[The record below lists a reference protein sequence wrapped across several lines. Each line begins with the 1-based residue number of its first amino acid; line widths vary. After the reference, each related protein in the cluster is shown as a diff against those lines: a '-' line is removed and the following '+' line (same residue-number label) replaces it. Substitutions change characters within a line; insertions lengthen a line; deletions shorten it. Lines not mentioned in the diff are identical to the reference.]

1 MRNLT
6 MKKLLVLFLSV
17 FCVVSC
23 QSTRSLEAKG
33 DDRGNAK
40 VKDFNLETNVR
51 VALIEKAQLEE
62 AKDNSS
68 KLPELTYGG
77 MDVRFLTLD
86 DVTFI
91 VHWDDNDDFKNLKRG
106 EKINFRSSDYVAR
119 VEKTGQNYKV
129 IFLNEL

>member
-1 MRNLT
+1 MRKLT
-6 MKKLLVLFLSV
+6 MKNYLILFLCI
-17 FCVVSC
+17 FCMVSC

-33 DDRGNAK
+33 DDRGSAQ
-40 VKDFNLETNVR
+40 VKDFNRETNVR
-51 VALIEKAQLEE
+51 VALIEKSALEE
-62 AKDNSS
+62 AKQNES
-68 KLPELTYGG
+68 KLPELTYGA

-91 VHWDDNDDFKNLKRG
+91 VHWDDDQDFNNLKRG
-106 EKINFRSSDYVAR
+106 EKVNFRSSDYVAR